1 MAETN
6 DQKKYILVNK
16 SKIPLSGVVNDCS
29 DLCVPATKGEPLSSI
44 LNKICEKVG
53 SQGSGVAGTSGTSGT
68 SGQSGTSGTSGATG
82 SSGASG
88 TSGTSGLSGTSGT
101 SGATGSSGASGT
113 SGTSGATGTS
123 GTSGATG
130 GTGTSGT
137 SGNDG
142 TSGANGTSGLTGT
155 SGTSGSNG
163 TSGTSGNSG
172 VSGTSGTSGADGS
185 AGTSG
190 TSGNAGTSGTS
201 GANGTSGSN
210 GTSGTSGIAGTSG
223 TSGNSGASGTSG
235 TSGVDGSAG
244 TSGTSGNAGTSGTSG
259 ADGTSGVNGTSGLT
273 GTSGTS
279 GTNGTSGTSGS
290 NGTSGTSGTSGTTG
304 TSGTS
309 GNGTSGTSGSS
320 GTSGNS
326 GTSGVSGTS
335 GTNGTSGT
343 SGANGSNGTSGTS
356 GSTGTSGTSGG
367 GTIDG
372 SGVSNRLTYW
382 TDVDTI
388 SYLDT
393 ATYPSLAEVAYVKGV
408 TSGIQTQIDGK
419 IDGTMVSNRIP
430 YGSDS
435 NTLQTSANLTFDG
448 TDITLG
454 GSGKVRTPTFDIRD
468 YGTASE
474 IYNNT
479 SRTGNTA
486 GIYIT
491 TDNGAGSHGGE
502 IRLFSGSQGLTINP
516 NAGVSTDFNV
526 IYGGNTGYLKLGST
540 WSIYPSAGVP
550 LMLGSGNTAGY
561 LQINTSGLIQFH
573 GTTSSFPAIKRSST
587 ILQARL
593 ADDSAYTDLE
603 VADEAYDATNW
614 NGSLEVPTKNA
625 IRDKIESMSAGGF
638 TWNEVTGT
646 SQAASVNN
654 GYICNNASLVT
665 VTLPDTAAVGSVVRV
680 AGKGAG
686 GWRIAQNASEIIHFG
701 NVDTTTGV
709 GGRLD
714 STDTNDAIELLCIV
728 ADTEW
733 MVLSSQGNITI
744 T

>member
-53 SQGSGVAGTSGTSGT
+53 SQGSGVAGTSGTSG
-68 SGQSGTSGTSGATG
+68 QSGTSGTSGATG

-113 SGTSGATGTS
+113 SGTSGAAGTS

-130 GTGTSGT
+130 ATGTSGT
-137 SGNDG
+137 SG
-142 TSGANGTSGLTGT
+142 
-155 SGTSGSNG
+155 
-163 TSGTSGNSG
+163 
-172 VSGTSGTSGADGS
+172 V
-185 AGTSG
+185 
-190 TSGNAGTSGTS
+190 
-201 GANGTSGSN
+201 NGTSGSN

-244 TSGTSGNAGTSGTSG
+244 TSGTSGTN
-259 ADGTSGVNGTSGLT
+259 
-273 GTSGTS
+273 

-290 NGTSGTSGTSGTTG
+290 NGTSGTSGS
-304 TSGTS
+304 
-309 GNGTSGTSGSS
+309 NGTSGID
-320 GTSGNS
+320 
-326 GTSGVSGTS
+326 GTSGVS
-335 GTNGTSGT
+335 
-343 SGANGSNGTSGTS
+343 
-356 GSTGTSGTSGG
+356 GTSGTSGG

-474 IYNNT
+474 IYNDT

-491 TDNGAGSHGGE
+491 TNNGVGSHGGE

>member
-53 SQGSGVAGTSGTSGT
+53 SQGSGVAGTSGTSG
-68 SGQSGTSGTSGATG
+68 QSGTSGTSGG
-82 SSGASG
+82 
-88 TSGTSGLSGTSGT
+88 SGTSGT
-101 SGATGSSGASGT
+101 SGA
-113 SGTSGATGTS
+113 
-123 GTSGATG
+123 
-130 GTGTSGT
+130 
-137 SGNDG
+137 N
-142 TSGANGTSGLTGT
+142 
-155 SGTSGSNG
+155 GSNG
-163 TSGTSGNSG
+163 TSGTSG
-172 VSGTSGTSGADGS
+172 T
-185 AGTSG
+185 
-190 TSGNAGTSGTS
+190 
-201 GANGTSGSN
+201 
-210 GTSGTSGIAGTSG
+210 
-223 TSGNSGASGTSG
+223 
-235 TSGVDGSAG
+235 
-244 TSGTSGNAGTSGTSG
+244 
-259 ADGTSGVNGTSGLT
+259 T

-279 GTNGTSGTSGS
+279 GTNGTSGTSG
-290 NGTSGTSGTSGTTG
+290 TTG

-309 GNGTSGTSGSS
+309 GS
-320 GTSGNS
+320 S

-502 IRLFSGSQGLTINP
+502 IRIFSGSQGLTINP

-526 IYGGNTGYLKLGST
+526 IYG
-540 WSIYPSAGVP
+540 
-550 LMLGSGNTAGY
+550 
-561 LQINTSGLIQFH
+561 
-573 GTTSSFPAIKRSST
+573 
-587 ILQARL
+587 
-593 ADDSAYTDLE
+593 
-603 VADEAYDATNW
+603 
-614 NGSLEVPTKNA
+614 
-625 IRDKIESMSAGGF
+625 
-638 TWNEVTGT
+638 
-646 SQAASVNN
+646 
-654 GYICNNASLVT
+654 
-665 VTLPDTAAVGSVVRV
+665 
-680 AGKGAG
+680 
-686 GWRIAQNASEIIHFG
+686 
-701 NVDTTTGV
+701 
-709 GGRLD
+709 
-714 STDTNDAIELLCIV
+714 
-728 ADTEW
+728 
-733 MVLSSQGNITI
+733 
-744 T
+744 

>member
-113 SGTSGATGTS
+113 SGTSGAAGTS

-130 GTGTSGT
+130 ATGTSGT
-137 SGNDG
+137 SG
-142 TSGANGTSGLTGT
+142 
-155 SGTSGSNG
+155 
-163 TSGTSGNSG
+163 
-172 VSGTSGTSGADGS
+172 V
-185 AGTSG
+185 
-190 TSGNAGTSGTS
+190 
-201 GANGTSGSN
+201 NGTSGSN

-244 TSGTSGNAGTSGTSG
+244 TSGTSGTN
-259 ADGTSGVNGTSGLT
+259 
-273 GTSGTS
+273 

-290 NGTSGTSGTSGTTG
+290 NGTSGTSGSNGTSGIDGTSGVSGTSGTSGANGTSGTSGTNGTSGTSGTNGTSGTAG

-309 GNGTSGTSGSS
+309 GN
-320 GTSGNS
+320 
-326 GTSGVSGTS
+326 SGTS

-474 IYNNT
+474 IYNDT

-491 TDNGAGSHGGE
+491 TSNGAGAHGGE

>member
-113 SGTSGATGTS
+113 
-123 GTSGATG
+123 
-130 GTGTSGT
+130 
-137 SGNDG
+137 
-142 TSGANGTSGLTGT
+142 
-155 SGTSGSNG
+155 
-163 TSGTSGNSG
+163 
-172 VSGTSGTSGADGS
+172 
-185 AGTSG
+185 
-190 TSGNAGTSGTS
+190 
-201 GANGTSGSN
+201 
-210 GTSGTSGIAGTSG
+210 
-223 TSGNSGASGTSG
+223 
-235 TSGVDGSAG
+235 
-244 TSGTSGNAGTSGTSG
+244 
-259 ADGTSGVNGTSGLT
+259 
-273 GTSGTS
+273 
-279 GTNGTSGTSGS
+279 
-290 NGTSGTSGTSGTTG
+290 
-304 TSGTS
+304 
-309 GNGTSGTSGSS
+309 
-320 GTSGNS
+320 S

-474 IYNNT
+474 IYNDT
-479 SRTGNTA
+479 SRTGNTT

-491 TDNGAGSHGGE
+491 TNNGAGSHGGV

-714 STDTNDAIELLCIV
+714 STDTNDAVELLCIV

>member
-68 SGQSGTSGTSGATG
+68 SGQSGTSGTSGTSGATG

-201 GANGTSGSN
+201 GANGTSG
-210 GTSGTSGIAGTSG
+210 I
-223 TSGNSGASGTSG
+223 
-235 TSGVDGSAG
+235 
-244 TSGTSGNAGTSGTSG
+244 
-259 ADGTSGVNGTSGLT
+259 NGTSGLT

-290 NGTSGTSGTSGTTG
+290 NGTSGTSGTSGAA
-304 TSGTS
+304 
-309 GNGTSGTSGSS
+309 GTSGTSGSS

-474 IYNNT
+474 IYNDT

-491 TDNGAGSHGGE
+491 TNNGAGSHGGE

-516 NAGVSTDFNV
+516 NGAVSTDFNV